1 MQELLMTTALVRIVT
16 DLGAIVVALYGD
28 AAPASVENFLAYVDA
43 GHYHGATFYR
53 ATHKG
58 EDGTGIAVIQG
69 GRFRE
74 LMAFG
79 GYEVAEGV
87 LPSIRHETTAVTGLS
102 HTDGAFSMAR
112 MDPGSATS
120 EFFICI
126 GDNLNLDFGG
136 SRNPDGQGFAV
147 FGQIV
152 EGMEV
157 VRAIQAQPTDEDLG
171 SEFVRGEV
179 LEPPVRIL
187 SIERLVI
194 PPEKR
199 PS

>member
-16 DLGAIVVALYGD
+16 DLGAVVVALYGD
-28 AAPASVENFLAYVDA
+28 AAPVSVENFLAYVDA
-43 GHYHGATFYR
+43 GHYHGETFYR
-53 ATHKG
+53 ATHQR
-58 EDGTGIAVIQG
+58 EDGSGIAVIQG
-69 GRFRE
+69 GRYRD

-79 GYEVAEGV
+79 GYEVAKGM
-87 LPSIRHETTAVTGLS
+87 LPPIRLETTAVTGLS
-102 HTDGAFSMAR
+102 HTDGAISMAR
-112 MDPGSATS
+112 TDPDSATS

-157 VRAIQAQPTDEDLG
+157 VRAIQARPTDEDLG
-171 SEFVRGEV
+171 SEFVRGEI
-179 LEPPVRIL
+179 LEPPVQIL
-187 SIERLVI
+187 NIERLVI
-194 PPEKR
+194 TDRDAP
-199 PS
+199 

>member
-1 MQELLMTTALVRIVT
+1 
-16 DLGAIVVALYGD
+16 
-28 AAPASVENFLAYVDA
+28 
-43 GHYHGATFYR
+43 
-53 ATHKG
+53 
-58 EDGTGIAVIQG
+58 
-69 GRFRE
+69 
-74 LMAFG
+74 
-79 GYEVAEGV
+79 
-87 LPSIRHETTAVTGLS
+87 
-102 HTDGAFSMAR
+102 MAR

-171 SEFVRGEV
+171 SEFVQGEV
-179 LEPPVRIL
+179 LEPPVQIL
-187 SIERLVI
+187 SIERLAI
-194 PPEKR
+194 TDRDAP
-199 PS
+199 

>member
-1 MQELLMTTALVRIVT
+1 MTTALVRIVT
-16 DLGAIVVALYGD
+16 DLGAVVVALYGD
-28 AAPASVENFLAYVDA
+28 AAPVSVENFLAYVDA

-53 ATHKG
+53 ATHQR
-58 EDGTGIAVIQG
+58 EDGSGIAVIQG
-69 GRFRE
+69 GRYRD

-79 GYEVAEGV
+79 GYEVAKGM
-87 LPSIRHETTAVTGLS
+87 LPPIRLETTSVTGLS
-102 HTDGAFSMAR
+102 HTDGAISMAR
-112 MDPGSATS
+112 TDPDSATS

-157 VRAIQAQPTDEDLG
+157 VRAIQARPTDEDLG
-171 SEFVRGEV
+171 SEFVQGEI
-179 LEPPVRIL
+179 LEPPVQIL
-187 SIERLVI
+187 NIERLVVAD
-194 PPEKR
+194 R
-199 PS
+199 DGL